1 MNKMDVFELIENHLE
16 GGTLHL
22 PSVFDYED
30 NYEEF
35 AGIIGVARKKGV
47 TVVFDNENEV
57 FEAVPK
63 DSVGME
69 NLRLVSWSAY
79 FMMNKLHA
87 KHYMKYLEGKE
98 NSIIKGETS
107 HV

>member
-1 MNKMDVFELIENHLE
+1 MKKDVFDFVNDHLE

-30 NYEEF
+30 DFEEF
-35 AGIIGVARKKGV
+35 ASIIAVARKKDV

-69 NLRLVSWSAY
+69 NIRLASWSAY